1 MNGRNYG
8 EPDFKYVWDKI
19 KTGSVDITALRG
31 EINQIVQQAISGLT
45 PQVGGDYN
53 ALTNKPSIKGVTL
66 TGDKDYEDLKL
77 YVLDDGED
85 EDPVALE
92 SLSNLDIEGL
102 INSFV

>member
-66 TGDKDYEDLKL
+66 TGDKSFSELGLYEAED
-77 YVLDDGED
+77 D
-85 EDPVALE
+85 EDAVDLQRITSA
-92 SLSNLDIEGL
+92 DIVNL
-102 INSFV
+102 INTVVNV